1 MAVRADAVKELRDR
15 TGISVMECKKAL
27 EEAGGDMDK
36 AIVVLSRRSAEIAR
50 KKGDRSLGAGTVS
63 SYIHSNAQVGA
74 MVLLSCETDFVS
86 KNEEFMK
93 LCRDIAM
100 HAAATRPE
108 YIKREDVGEAALKEL
123 ETIFLPDVKDKPENL
138 QAQILAGKVSA
149 RLKEIVLLEQSYIKD
164 DSKTIAQLLL
174 DAAQKFGERVEVSRL
189 GCFSV
194 K

>member
-1 MAVRADAVKELRDR
+1 MAVSADVVKELRDK

-50 KKGDRSLGAGTVS
+50 KKGDRSFGAGTVA
-63 SYIHSNAQVGA
+63 SYIHNTGQVGA
-74 MVLLSCETDFVS
+74 MVMLSCETDFVS
-86 KNEEFMK
+86 KNEDFIK

-100 HAAATRPE
+100 HAAATKPE
-108 YIKREDVGEAALKEL
+108 YIAREDVGEAALKEL

-138 QAQILAGKVSA
+138 REQILAGKVQS
-149 RLKEIVLLEQSYIKD
+149 RLKEIVLLEQSFIKD
-164 DSKTIAQLLL
+164 DSKTVAQLLL
-174 DAAQKFGERVEVSRL
+174 DAAQKFGERVEVSKL